1 MPNVRTHV
9 EATVVTSSGCH
20 LCTDA
25 LAALDAV
32 KDVVAV
38 RSVDGGSEEGRAML
52 AEHRPAL
59 LPLVVIDGSIFSAGR
74 LPRGKLR
81 RLLAE
86 RDRG

>member
-1 MPNVRTHV
+1 MPGVRTRID
-9 EATVVTSSGCH
+9 ATVVTSSGCH
-20 LCTDA
+20 LCADA

-38 RSVDGGSEEGRAML
+38 RSVDSGSEEGRALL

-59 LPLVVIDGSIFSAGR
+59 LPLVVIEGSIFSVGR